1 MDNAGLIADDD
12 ENEEQRMLRMIHRRR
27 TFQMGKAISP
37 TRDLTLSSN
46 AKSPGE
52 PAFLKG

>member
-27 TFQMGKAISP
+27 TFQMGQPISP

-52 PAFLKG
+52 PDFLKG